1 MREIK
6 FRAWDKKQK
15 EWYGESD
22 PNSLTFKDFAIFGEC
37 TLLCTPR
44 ARDLQHLEITQYTGL
59 KDKNGVE
66 IYEGDIVK
74 CGWYYGDGFGYAV
87 GEMEFNNQ
95 AVEFTVG
102 PQGSGF
108 DLNVFVMDNAEVIGN
123 IYENP
128 DLLEDKDAKV

>member
-6 FRAWDKKQK
+6 FRAWDKERGKFH
-15 EWYGESD
+15 YGCTNLMLDMSGCK
-22 PNSLTFKDFAIFGEC
+22 FWQFGFGVPE
-37 TLLCTPR
+37 PVENQ
-44 ARDLQHLEITQYTGL
+44 DQFILQQFTGL
-59 KDKNGVE
+59 LDKNGVD

-74 CGWYYGDGFGYAV
+74 CGWYYGDDFGNEV

-108 DLNVFVMDNAEVIGN
+108 DLNVFGMDNAEVIGN